1 MWDGRSDGRPLFK
14 NVQRCSPP
22 PTIDPSLSAPNF
34 ARPTIRPTRMF
45 VLCPSFEHSFVD
57 GRTDGGS
64 GPVDGRTDCQYKI
77 LSLPRPTD
85 RPTDHASKY
94 MLRGMHSAAA
104 GEHVSV
110 GPSSNLSFATRTFF
124 SCRPSGASKLPSS
137 TIDHM
142 GPAPLCSVRLMMSS
156 LWLGMARSTSAQ
168 RRSVGRLVSKQ
179 AALLGRGGKKMKIG
193 FGRSRPAGRPTC
205 ELLPSV
211 RRPSDAAAAGAIV
224 PSVGLKCVGSS
235 LSLMALLL
243 LLGPPTPTESSIV

>member
-57 GRTDGGS
+57 GRREGAG
-64 GPVDGRTDCQYKI
+64 GRTDSQYKI

-124 SCRPSGASKLPSS
+124 SCRPSVRPSGASKLPSS

-168 RRSVGRLVSKQ
+168 RRSVGWLVGEQ
-179 AALLGRGGKKMKIG
+179 ASSSPWKRRKKDEDRIRKKPS
-193 FGRSRPAGRPTC
+193 SRPTD
-205 ELLPSV
+205 L
-211 RRPSDAAAAGAIV
+211 
-224 PSVGLKCVGSS
+224 
-235 LSLMALLL
+235 
-243 LLGPPTPTESSIV
+243 